1 MFHKN
6 GPTFWE
12 LAVQALSSTERGY
25 DLLAP
30 KFEFTPF
37 RTPDVILDRVG
48 QYLATLGPIPSALD
62 ICCGTGAAMRMLR
75 PLCRDC
81 VVGLDVSAGMLSE
94 ARRLSADAPGTAAL
108 EFVRGDALAMPF
120 DRAFDLAV
128 SFGAFGHILTKDEP
142 RFVAEIARVLKPGGR
157 FVFVTA
163 YMPPLWSPVYWLA
176 RGFNAAMHVRN
187 ALWSPPFIMY
197 YLTFMMPEVKQLL
210 EGNGFEVELP
220 QIEFERPWTGLRL
233 LSAIRRARAPGEGI

>member
-12 LAVQALSSTERGY
+12 LAEQALSSTERGY

-30 KFEFTPF
+30 KFEYTPF
-37 RTPDVILDRVG
+37 RTPDIILDQVAD
-48 QYLATLGPIPSALD
+48 YLATLAPFSAALD

-75 PLCRDC
+75 PHCTGR
-81 VVGLDVSAGMLSE
+81 VVGLDVSAGMLAQ
-94 ARRLSADAPGTAAL
+94 ARTLTADAPGSAAL
-108 EFVRGDALAMPF
+108 EFVRGDALRMPF

-128 SFGAFGHILTKDEP
+128 SFGAFGHILPRDEP
-142 RFVAEIARVLKPGGR
+142 RFVREIARVLKPGGR

-163 YMPPLWSPVYWLA
+163 YMPPLWSPIYWMA

-187 ALWSPPFIMY
+187 FLIRPPFIMF
-197 YLTFMMPEVKQLL
+197 YLTFMLPETKQLL
-210 EGNGFEVELP
+210 EAHGFDVELP
-220 QIEFERPWTGLRL
+220 DAPFERPWTGLKL
-233 LSAIRRARAPGEGI
+233 VSATRRA